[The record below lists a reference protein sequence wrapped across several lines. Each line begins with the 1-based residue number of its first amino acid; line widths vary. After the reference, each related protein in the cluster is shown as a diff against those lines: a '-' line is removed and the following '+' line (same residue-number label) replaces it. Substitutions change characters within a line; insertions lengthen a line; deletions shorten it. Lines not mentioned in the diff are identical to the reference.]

1 MRPYIARWV
10 RRSGIALVLAA
21 STALPSAAQPARFQS
36 LAPAPAPA
44 DVTED
49 DVAASN
55 AKVRMTYDA
64 LVSMWAEDF
73 EQLGARFYAPQLVR
87 HRGAIRTSC
96 GVIYPNNAAYCPM
109 RNVIY
114 FDDVF
119 LARQAKAAARQLGT
133 DGDMAA
139 VGIIAHEFGHAVASQ
154 LGADSPVPYEN
165 EAAADCLAGA
175 FTRRSEQDGFLEPG
189 DLDEAFLG
197 LAAAGDPTPRRTGDP
212 RRDAR
217 IVTRAALLGHGT
229 RDQRLA
235 NFDAG
240 YRGGA
245 GACLEEL
252 R

>member
-1 MRPYIARWV
+1 MPPFIARWV
-10 RRSGIALVLAA
+10 RRSGLALLLAA
-21 STALPSAAQPARFQS
+21 SATLPAAAQPARFLS
-36 LAPAPAPA
+36 RVPAPAAA

-55 AKVRMTYDA
+55 AKVRMAYDA
-64 LVSMWAEDF
+64 LVSMWSADF
-73 EQLGARFYAPQLVR
+73 EQLGERFYAPRLVR

-96 GVIYPNNAAYCPM
+96 GVVYPNNAAYCPT

-119 LARQAKAAARQLGT
+119 LARQAKAASRQLGT

-175 FTRRSEQDGFLEPG
+175 FTRQSERDGSLERG

-197 LAAAGDPTPRRTGDP
+197 LAAAGDPTPPLTGNRRL
-212 RRDAR
+212 DAR
-217 IVTRAALLGHGT
+217 IVRRAALIGHGT

-235 NFDAG
+235 NFNAG
-240 YRGGA
+240 YRGGG
-245 GACLEEL
+245 GACLDEL